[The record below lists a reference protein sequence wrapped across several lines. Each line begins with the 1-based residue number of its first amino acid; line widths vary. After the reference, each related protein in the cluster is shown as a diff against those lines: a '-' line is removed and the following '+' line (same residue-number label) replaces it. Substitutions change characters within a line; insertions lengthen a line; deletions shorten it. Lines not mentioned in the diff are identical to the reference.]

1 MVEEKQ
7 ILLFTVCFI
16 NLLHTKDFFFQS
28 MNFNGFVYGGAVNL
42 LFSLFFVL
50 LINLQSFFLAPDQ
63 MDTGVS

>member
-28 MNFNGFVYGGAVNL
+28 MNFNGFVYGRAVNL

-50 LINLQSFFLAPDQ
+50 LINLQSFF
-63 MDTGVS
+63 